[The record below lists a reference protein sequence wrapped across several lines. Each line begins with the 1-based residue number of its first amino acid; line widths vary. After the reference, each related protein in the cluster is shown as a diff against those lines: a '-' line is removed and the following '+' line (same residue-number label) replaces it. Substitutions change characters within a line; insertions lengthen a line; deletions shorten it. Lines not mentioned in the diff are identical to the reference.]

1 LKSCKRRV
9 FEGQKINGDW
19 RSALSVPNLAPVT
32 CLRPDQQ
39 RREIGSA
46 LVKTSLEN
54 GASQRNM
61 PRHAGFLVVRAIGC
75 RRRVAGVAA
84 AVGLAAALAGCGGS
98 PPISPRTSSRSESTT
113 AALTKAVKAMQQ
125 GNNAL
130 AVVDFLAVV
139 RTDRSNYIAWYDLG
153 VIATENGQA
162 TQAAN
167 DYLSSLSGNPK
178 YVPALYN
185 LAILETAKQPQ
196 TAAEL
201 YQKVINIQQNDA
213 DAHLN
218 YGFLL
223 ESMGQRLAGQ
233 LQIAAAVQLD
243 PSLNPRVPSSALTSS

>member
-1 LKSCKRRV
+1 
-9 FEGQKINGDW
+9 
-19 RSALSVPNLAPVT
+19 
-32 CLRPDQQ
+32 
-39 RREIGSA
+39 
-46 LVKTSLEN
+46 
-54 GASQRNM
+54 
-61 PRHAGFLVVRAIGC
+61 
-75 RRRVAGVAA
+75 
-84 AVGLAAALAGCGGS
+84 
-98 PPISPRTSSRSESTT
+98 
-113 AALTKAVKAMQQ
+113 MQQ
-125 GNNAL
+125 GNKAL

-223 ESMGQRLAGQ
+223 EALGQRLAGQ